1 MPKQCHP
8 ELRDFCGV
16 RDLLFPQRA
25 TTLRSFRA
33 PVISQQQKGCPV
45 TLAKLTRKLL
55 PLSPLK
61 PLHGLTRQAAFV
73 SISTQ

>member
-25 TTLRSFRA
+25 TTSGHFALRSFRNNRG
-33 PVISQQQKGCPV
+33 IPV

-55 PLSPLK
+55 PLPPLEL
-61 PLHGLTRQAAFV
+61 LHGLTCLAVFV